1 METKRLVTMMLLSFV
16 IIFGWQLYVAKLYEK
31 HPEWKRP
38 GQAST
43 QPATTGAATRAT
55 TSAATQAAGGATTQ
69 QAMAT
74 TTNAV
79 ATNAV
84 ATTQQQGAAALSQ
97 SPVHIV
103 NAATQPSIIT
113 IGDGANYKLKTQLS
127 TQGAGVESITVNDK
141 SIKAPRGDEQYTF
154 QTPNDLDDADKR
166 AQTRSMATGWVTV
179 NDIEVPTY
187 AANWVVEKHDDH
199 SASFVLDLGLVRVHK
214 IYELSDAN
222 SAGKGYELIVRHV
235 VENTSQASANVKIV
249 FAGPTAP
256 PRESERGPDIQVI
269 GGYDDGYGRVQVE
282 HHMVDEYST
291 KSPDRDITA
300 KPDMKGILWAGQLSV
315 YFDALVHPVPLASEG
330 NTPYAKYID
339 KVFTYALNPESEP
352 HLRMVAMT
360 FTTKALPVDP
370 GKSIELS
377 NKTYFGPRWR
387 AVLNDPYYASFPF
400 GYDNTLVLTSGPC
413 AVCTFQ
419 FLINGLVKLLA
430 FFHFIT
436 RDWGLA
442 IIGLVLLVRAILHP
456 ITKKSQVSMMQMGKL
471 GPEMERLKQKYAD
484 DKDELNKQM
493 MALYKD
499 QGIGMYLGCLPM
511 FLQMPIWI
519 ALWSALQSTFELRQS
534 PFLYGLTW
542 IKDLARPDNLIAWTP
557 YHLPAWIPLFGGA
570 VVSGFNLLPFLL
582 AIVFFMQQKYMPQA
596 PATTKEQETQQKMM
610 KWMSVL
616 LFPIIVYNGPSGL
629 NLYILTSTTIGIWE
643 SKVIRRHIKEREEA
657 EKAGKIIVDAP
668 KSMKKKRG
676 GDDDRGSGAKQKQG
690 PKEPKTGFGGW
701 IQQLQN
707 KAEELR
713 READKRG
720 GQK

>member
-43 QPATTGAATRAT
+43 QPAAEHGAT
-55 TSAATQAAGGATTQ
+55 TSATTQSAVDATQQATTTAAAAAGATTLPSG
-69 QAMAT
+69 
-74 TTNAV
+74 V
-79 ATNAV
+79 AIKES
-84 ATTQQQGAAALSQ
+84 GL
-97 SPVHIV
+97 HIV
-103 NAATQPSIIT
+103 NPATQPSVIT
-113 IGDGANYKLKTQLS
+113 IGDGPNYKLKTQLS
-127 TQGAGVESITVNDK
+127 TQGAGIESITVSDK
-141 SIKAPRGDEQYTF
+141 TIKAPGGHGEYTF
-154 QTPNDLDDADKR
+154 QTPYDIDDADKR
-166 AQTRSMATGWVTV
+166 AQSRSMATGWISV
-179 NDIEVPTY
+179 NGTEIPTY
-187 AANWVVEKHDDH
+187 FANWNVEKHDDH

-214 IYELSDAN
+214 IYELSDVN
-222 SAGKGYELIVRHV
+222 SPGKGYELIVRHV

-282 HHMVDEYST
+282 HHMVDEYTT

-300 KPDMKGILWAGQLSV
+300 KPDMKGLLWAGQLSV

-330 NTPYAKYID
+330 DTPYAKYIE
-339 KVFTYALNPESEP
+339 KVYTYALNASAEP
-352 HLRMVAMT
+352 HERHVAMT
-360 FTTKALPVDP
+360 FATKALPVDP

-377 NKTYFGPRWR
+377 SKTYFGPRWR
-387 AVLNDPYYASFPF
+387 ALLNDPYYASFPF

-430 FFHFIT
+430 LFHFIT

-456 ITKKSQVSMMQMGKL
+456 ITKKSQVSMMQMSKL

-542 IKDLARPDNLIAWTP
+542 IKDLARPDNLISWAP
-557 YHLPAWIPLFGGA
+557 FYLPSWIPLFGGA

-582 AIVFFMQQKYMPQA
+582 AIVFFLQQKYMPQA
-596 PATTKEQETQQKMM
+596 PATTPEQVTQQKMM

-676 GDDDRGSGAKQKQG
+676 DSDDDRGSGVKRKQG

-701 IQQLQN
+701 IEQLQA

-713 READKRG
+713 REAQKRG